1 MHDKHK
7 PLFFPLQ
14 VLLSNGNGPKINV
27 LLGLNHD
34 EGTYFLMYGV
44 PGFNNT
50 GESLITRSQFLQGVD
65 IVLSGADT
73 VSKQAAIFE
82 YSDWADVNNGTKNR
96 NFLGQIITDDLF
108 ICPVQQFASR

>member
-1 MHDKHK
+1 M
-7 PLFFPLQ
+7 
-14 VLLSNGNGPKINV
+14 LLSNGNAPKINL

-44 PGFNNT
+44 PGFSNT

-65 IVLSGADT
+65 LVLSGTDDVT
-73 VSKQAAIFE
+73 KQAGIFE
-82 YSDWADVNNGTKNR
+82 YSDWADVNNSTKNR
-96 NFLGQIITDDLF
+96 DFLSQIITDELF